1 MELKLLQIK
10 ICKKEIGQ
18 PFTLKPKVFL
28 EGKVE
33 NTLPLQV
40 QDFCFQ
46 ASGAHLPAAGIMHAV
61 LIFFI
66 FNWIP
71 GLLNNVC

>member
-1 MELKLLQIK
+1 MELKLLQMK

-46 ASGAHLPAAGIMHAV
+46 ASTAHLLAAEILRAL

-66 FNWIP
+66 FNWIT
-71 GLLNNVC
+71 GLLDNVY